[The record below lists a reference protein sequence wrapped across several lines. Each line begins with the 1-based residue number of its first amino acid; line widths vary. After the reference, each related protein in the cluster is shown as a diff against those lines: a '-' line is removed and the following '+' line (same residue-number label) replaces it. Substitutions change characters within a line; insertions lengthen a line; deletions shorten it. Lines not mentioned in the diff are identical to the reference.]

1 MSMGRA
7 LCHAD
12 GVNARL
18 EPSRYGASVRVLI
31 DSRAMHASCTFSCT
45 VALVAL
51 LAAGPRAAPGAAHRV
66 IFDTDFALPPQ
77 DDGLALAL
85 ALNSPEL
92 DIVGITTVAGNFNLA
107 RANADVLRMLEIT
120 RHGSIPVHAGARRPL
135 VHVKDDFAATQ
146 HGTWWSDEPP
156 PAPPGGFA
164 RKALESETAVDFMI
178 RTVMANRGQI
188 DIIALGPLTNVAMAI
203 RKEPAFA
210 SAVKRTVIMGGAIA
224 ALPDG
229 AGNITPNAEFNFWVD
244 PEAARIVLRSGIPIE
259 LSTLNVSRKTALTK
273 RWYDRLVAVDTP
285 LTQMIRSRMDQVF
298 VTTPNRALLMFDEVA
313 VASLIDPTLVK
324 TEQLVVDVDIDHGI
338 NYGVSVGGRT
348 PWPGAEGA
356 RTVAVQHDLDWDR
369 FITMFIER
377 VTKRLD

>member
-1 MSMGRA
+1 
-7 LCHAD
+7 
-12 GVNARL
+12 
-18 EPSRYGASVRVLI
+18 
-31 DSRAMHASCTFSCT
+31 MHAFRTLSCAA
-45 VALVAL
+45 ALFAL
-51 LAAGPRAAPGAAHRV
+51 LAAGTRAAPGAAHRV

-92 DIVGITTVAGNFNLA
+92 DIAGITTVAGNFNLA
-107 RANADVLRMLEIT
+107 RANADVLRMLEIAHHEHT
-120 RHGSIPVHAGARRPL
+120 PVHAGARRPL
-135 VHVKDDFAATQ
+135 VHVKDDFAAT
-146 HGTWWSDEPP
+146 HYGKWWSDDPP

-164 RKALESETAVDFMI
+164 KKALESETAVDFMV

-188 DIIALGPLTNVAMAI
+188 EIIALGPLTNVAMAI
-203 RKEPAFA
+203 QKQPAFA
-210 SAVKRTVIMGGAIA
+210 PALKRMVIMGGAIA

-259 LSTLNVSRKTALTK
+259 LSALNVSRKTALTK

-285 LTQMIRSRMDQVF
+285 LTQLIRSRMDQTF
-298 VTTPNRALLMFDEVA
+298 VATPNRSLLMFDEVA

-324 TEQLVVDVDIDHGI
+324 TDRMVVDVDIDHGI
-338 NYGVSVGGRT
+338 NYGVSVGGKS

-369 FITMFIER
+369 FITMFIDR
-377 VTKRLD
+377 VTKPSIP